1 MPYAAQTKVSIAQSK
16 TDIEALLAKYGATGF
31 GYATEGDRAMVAF
44 NMEGRRVQL
53 MLVMPSMD
61 DFALTRGNS
70 RRTAAAQESA
80 WEQACRSRWRALLLI
95 IKAKLEAVEAGIT
108 TLETEFLANIVLANG
123 VTVGQLM
130 SPQIEEHY
138 QTGKMPA
145 LLPGG

>member
-16 TDIEALLAKYGATGF
+16 TDIEALLAKYGASGF
-31 GYATEGDRAMVAF
+31 GYATEGDRAMIAF
-44 NMEGRRVQL
+44 NIEGRRVQL

-70 RRTAAAQESA
+70 RRTATAQESA

-95 IKAKLEAVEAGIT
+95 IKAKLEAVESGIT
-108 TLETEFLANIVLANG
+108 TLETKFLANIVLANG

>member
-53 MLVMPSMD
+53 ILVMPLID

-123 VTVGQLM
+123 ARVGQIM
-130 SPQIEEHY
+130 GPQIEEHY
-138 QTGKMPA
+138 QTGRMPA